1 MNRSPISNAAAVTM
15 LSNPANCATLTP
27 VIKHTTGVL
36 DRCSN
41 KRRARPAATFTMTQ
55 GVQYP

>member
-1 MNRSPISNAAAVTM
+1 MSYKPITNAAVVTM
-15 LSNPANCATLTP
+15 LSIPANCATLTP
-27 VIKHTTGVL
+27 VIENNTGVL

-41 KRRARPAATFTMTQ
+41 NSKAQPAATFTKTQ

>member
-1 MNRSPISNAAAVTM
+1 MNYKPITNAAVVIM

-27 VIKHTTGVL
+27 VIEHTTGVL

-41 KRRARPAATFTMTQ
+41 NSKARPAATFTKTQ
-55 GVQYP
+55 EVQYP